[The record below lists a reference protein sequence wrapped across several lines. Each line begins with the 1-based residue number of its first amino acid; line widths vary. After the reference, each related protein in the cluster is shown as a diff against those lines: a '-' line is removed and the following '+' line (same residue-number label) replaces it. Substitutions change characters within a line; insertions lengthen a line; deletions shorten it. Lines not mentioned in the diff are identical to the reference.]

1 MAVIQSGNPKSAPG
15 KTGTWAQ
22 YMSNILVGKGKC
34 RGLSLCTVW
43 CIGDVQCLPVDC
55 FNLFRFGRKLK
66 GNLNGFRFRMA
77 QA

>member
-1 MAVIQSGNPKSAPG
+1 MINF
-15 KTGTWAQ
+15 
-22 YMSNILVGKGKC
+22 LVGKLKC

-55 FNLFRFGRKLK
+55 FNLFRFGWELK
-66 GNLNGFRFRMA
+66 GNLNGFRFRIA